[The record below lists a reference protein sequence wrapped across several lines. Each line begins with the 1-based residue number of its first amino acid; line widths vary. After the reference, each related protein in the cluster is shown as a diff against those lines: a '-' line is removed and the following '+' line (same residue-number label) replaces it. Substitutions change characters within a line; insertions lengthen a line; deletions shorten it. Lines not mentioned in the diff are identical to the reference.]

1 MSSSTPDLLFKPTAC
16 FVGKVETTSPSIGE
30 TTSPSVGSIAN
41 PSPIIFFENV
51 GSGTFSSAVVFPLS
65 GAKMVSTL
73 LFWVDI
79 GNTPIRYDYSYFFK
93 SVSKPV
99 YTCYVSNYNLYIQVM
114 QVLSIINIIIRAII
128 VGRKATFHLVFDPF
142 KKPLILA
149 LSQRNL
155 TSLCLAYKLRS

>member
-16 FVGKVETTSPSIGE
+16 FVGKVETTSPSICE
-30 TTSPSVGSIAN
+30 TTSPSVGSVAN

-73 LFWVDI
+73 LLWVDI

-114 QVLSIINIIIRAII
+114 QGLSIKNIITAII

-142 KKPLILA
+142 KKPLILS
-149 LSQRNL
+149 LYQRKIGRASCREIL
-155 TSLCLAYKLRS
+155 